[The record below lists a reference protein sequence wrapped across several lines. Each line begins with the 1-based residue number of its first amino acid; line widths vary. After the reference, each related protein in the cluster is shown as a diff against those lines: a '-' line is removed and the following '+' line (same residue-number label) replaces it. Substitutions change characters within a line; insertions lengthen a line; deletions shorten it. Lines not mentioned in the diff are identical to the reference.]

1 MVTSADKGNQRLPI
15 KVTALVNDTTG
26 ALIASAYTD
35 PRIKI
40 GCIFGT
46 GCNAAYM
53 ENCGSIPKLSHL
65 NLDPEIE
72 MAIDCE
78 WGAYDNEHKV
88 LPRTPY
94 DIRIDDTSP
103 RPGEQAFEKM
113 ISGFY
118 IGEIFRMTLVDLHD
132 KKYIFLGQNMNKLKT
147 PYSIDASYLSA
158 IEE

>member
-1 MVTSADKGNQRLPI
+1 
-15 KVTALVNDTTG
+15 
-26 ALIASAYTD
+26 
-35 PRIKI
+35 
-40 GCIFGT
+40 
-46 GCNAAYM
+46 M

-65 NLDPEIE
+65 NLDPDIE

-78 WGAYDNEHKV
+78 WGAYDNEHEV

-94 DIRIDDTSP
+94 DISIDDTSP

-118 IGEIFRMTLVDLHD
+118 IGEIFRLTLLDLYDRKH
-132 KKYIFLGQNMNKLKT
+132 IFSGQDMSTFRT

>member
-1 MVTSADKGNQRLPI
+1 
-15 KVTALVNDTTG
+15 
-26 ALIASAYTD
+26 
-35 PRIKI
+35 
-40 GCIFGT
+40 
-46 GCNAAYM
+46 M

-65 NLDPEIE
+65 NLDPNIQ
-72 MAIDCE
+72 MAINCE
-78 WGAYDNEHKV
+78 WGAYDNEHRV

-94 DIRIDDTSP
+94 DVYIDDASP

-118 IGEIFRMTLVDLHD
+118 IGEIFRLIILDLHNR
-132 KKYIFLGQNMNKLKT
+132 KYIFPDQDMNTLNT

>member
-1 MVTSADKGNQRLPI
+1 MRKDADKSNQRLPI

-26 ALIASAYTD
+26 ALVASAYTD
-35 PRIKI
+35 PRVKI

-53 ENCGSIPKLSHL
+53 ESCGSIPKLSHL
-65 NLDPEIE
+65 NLDPDIE

-94 DIRIDDTSP
+94 DISIDSTSP

-132 KKYIFLGQNMNKLKT
+132 RKHIFSGQDMGILKT